1 MNMLA
6 DGWDDDDLLAAL
18 RQAVRERQAVPPEF
32 VEAGQNAFA
41 WRNFDAELA
50 QLTYDSAEDAAR
62 AAAPDGAR
70 DDDKVAAV
78 RTGPASGRAE
88 RASVRALTYT
98 SVHLTIEL
106 EVTQDSLLGQVVPA
120 QPATIRVQPRTGAE
134 ATLEADEIG
143 RFSVQPIP
151 AAPFRLH
158 CRTAPGVDAVT
169 GWISL

>member
-50 QLTYDSAEDAAR
+50 RLTYDSAEDAAG
-62 AAAPDGAR
+62 AAAPDDAR
-70 DDDKVAAV
+70 DDDRVAAV
-78 RTGPASGRAE
+78 RSGPAE

-106 EVTQDSLLGQVVPA
+106 EVAQDSLLGQVVPA
-120 QPATIRVQPRTGAE
+120 QPATIRVQPRSGEE

-151 AAPFRLH
+151 AGPFRLH

>member
-32 VEAGQNAFA
+32 VEAGRNAFA

-50 QLTYDSAEDAAR
+50 RLTYDSAENAAR
-62 AAAPDGAR
+62 DVGH
-70 DDDKVAAV
+70 DVYKGAAV
-78 RTGPASGRAE
+78 RAGPVSGRAE

-106 EVTQDSLLGQVVPA
+106 EVTQDSVLGQVVPA
-120 QPATIRVQPRTGAE
+120 QPATIRVQPRTGSETSLA
-134 ATLEADEIG
+134 ADEIG

-151 AAPFRLH
+151 PGPFRLH

>member
-6 DGWDDDDLLAAL
+6 DGWDDEDLLAAL
-18 RQAVRERQAVPPEF
+18 RQAVREREAVPPEF

-50 QLTYDSAEDAAR
+50 RLTYDSAEEAAR
-62 AAAPDGAR
+62 AAEDS
-70 DDDKVAAV
+70 VAAV
-78 RTGPASGRAE
+78 RSGRAE

-106 EVTQDSLLGQVVPA
+106 EVTQDGLLGQVVPA
-120 QPATIRVQPRTGAE
+120 QAATVRVQPRTGAE

-143 RFSVQPIP
+143 RFSVQPGP
-151 AAPFRLH
+151 AGPFRLH

>member
-50 QLTYDSAEDAAR
+50 QLTYDSAE
-62 AAAPDGAR
+62 AAAQAAAS
-70 DDDKVAAV
+70 DDDKMAAV

>member
-6 DGWDDDDLLAAL
+6 DGWDDDELLAAL
-18 RQAVRERQAVPPEF
+18 RQAVREREAVPPEF
-32 VEAGQNAFA
+32 VEAGRNAFA

-50 QLTYDSAEDAAR
+50 QLTYDSAEEAAR
-62 AAAPDGAR
+62 H
-70 DDDKVAAV
+70 DDTMAAV

-120 QPATIRVQPRTGAE
+120 QPATIRMQPRSGKETS
-134 ATLEADEIG
+134 LEADEIG

-151 AAPFRLH
+151 PGPFRLH

-169 GWISL
+169 GWITL